1 MGTARKGTHMQFID
15 LNDHSVTT
23 LSEIRRDWLESRT
36 ADPENTA
43 PDFKTEI
50 FEILMATV
58 NGRNDLEI
66 VGLTHR
72 ETDRLIQRLRAQLL
86 N

>member
-1 MGTARKGTHMQFID
+1 MRFID
-15 LNDHSVTT
+15 LDDHSVTT
-23 LSEIRRDWLESRT
+23 LSEIRRDW
-36 ADPENTA
+36 ADAHAVDPENTA

-58 NGRNDLEI
+58 NGRNDLDI
-66 VGLTHR
+66 AGLTHR

>member
-1 MGTARKGTHMQFID
+1 MQFMD
-15 LNDHSVTT
+15 LNDRSVCT
-23 LSEIRRDWLESRT
+23 LSQIKRDWETLRAED
-36 ADPENTA
+36 AENTA
-43 PDFKTEI
+43 PDFKTEL

-66 VGLTHR
+66 LGLTHR

>member
-1 MGTARKGTHMQFID
+1 MQFID

-23 LSEIRRDWLESRT
+23 LSEIRRDWLESR
-36 ADPENTA
+36 ADDPENTA
-43 PDFKTEI
+43 PDLKTEL

-66 VGLTHR
+66 VGPTHR

>member
-1 MGTARKGTHMQFID
+1 MRFID

-23 LSEIRRDWLESRT
+23 LSEIRRDW
-36 ADPENTA
+36 AAAHAVDPENTA

-66 VGLTHR
+66 AGLTHC

>member
-1 MGTARKGTHMQFID
+1 MQFKD

-23 LSEIRRDWLESRT
+23 LSEIRRDWLENR
-36 ADPENTA
+36 AQDPENTA

-66 VGLTHR
+66 IGLTHR
-72 ETDRLIQRLRAQLL
+72 ETDRLLQRLRAQLL

>member
-1 MGTARKGTHMQFID
+1 MQFID
-15 LNDHSVTT
+15 LNDNSVTT
-23 LSEIRRDWLESRT
+23 LSEIRRDWADPHAE
-36 ADPENTA
+36 DPENTA

-66 VGLTHR
+66 VGPTHR
-72 ETDRLIQRLRAQLL
+72 ESDRLIKRLRAQLL

>member
-1 MGTARKGTHMQFID
+1 MKFFD
-15 LNDHSVTT
+15 LNDNSVTT
-23 LSEIRRDWLESRT
+23 LSEIRRDWADARAE
-36 ADPENTA
+36 DPENTA
-43 PDFKTEI
+43 PDFLTEI

-66 VGLTHR
+66 VGPTPR
-72 ETDRLIQRLRAQLL
+72 EVNRLILKLHARLL

>member
-1 MGTARKGTHMQFID
+1 MLGKEYTMKFID
-15 LNDHSVTT
+15 LNDRRIYT
-23 LSEIRRDWLESRT
+23 LSEIRKEWELLRNQE
-36 ADPENTA
+36 PENHA
-43 PDFKTEI
+43 GDFKTEI

-66 VGLTHR
+66 LGLTHR

>member
-1 MGTARKGTHMQFID
+1 MKFID
-15 LNDHSVTT
+15 LSDDRVYT
-23 LSEIRRDWLESRT
+23 LSEIRKDWEALREE
-36 ADPENTA
+36 DPDNY
-43 PDFKTEI
+43 PSDFQTEL

-66 VGLTHR
+66 VGPTPR
-72 ETDRLIQRLRAQLL
+72 EVNRLILKLRARLL

>member
-1 MGTARKGTHMQFID
+1 MQFID
-15 LNDHSVTT
+15 LNDNSVTT
-23 LSEIRRDWLESRT
+23 LSEIRMDWADAHRE
-36 ADPENTA
+36 DPENTA

-72 ETDRLIQRLRAQLL
+72 EADRLIQRLRAQLL

>member
-1 MGTARKGTHMQFID
+1 MQFID
-15 LNDHSVTT
+15 LNDNSVTT
-23 LSEIRRDWLESRT
+23 LSEIRRDWADAHAE
-36 ADPENTA
+36 DPENTA
-43 PDFKTEI
+43 TDFRTEI

-66 VGLTHR
+66 ANLTHR

>member
-1 MGTARKGTHMQFID
+1 MRFSD
-15 LNDHSVTT
+15 LNDKSITT
-23 LSEIRRDWLESRT
+23 FSEIRRDWADAR
-36 ADPENTA
+36 ADDPENTA
-43 PDFKTEI
+43 PDFLTEI

-66 VGLTHR
+66 VGPTPR
-72 ETDRLIQRLRAQLL
+72 EVNRLILKLRARLL

>member
-1 MGTARKGTHMQFID
+1 MRFID
-15 LNDHSVTT
+15 LNDKSITT
-23 LSEIRRDWLESRT
+23 LSEIRRDW
-36 ADPENTA
+36 ADARADAPENTA
-43 PDFKTEI
+43 PDFLTEI

-66 VGLTHR
+66 IGLTHR

>member
-1 MGTARKGTHMQFID
+1 MQFKD
-15 LNDHSVTT
+15 LNDDRLYT
-23 LSEIRRDWLESRT
+23 LSEIRRDWADARA

-72 ETDRLIQRLRAQLL
+72 EADRLIQRLRAQLL

>member
-1 MGTARKGTHMQFID
+1 M
-15 LNDHSVTT
+15 NDDSIRT
-23 LSEIRRDWLESRT
+23 LSEIRREWLTLRDE
-36 ADPENTA
+36 DPENTA
-43 PDFKTEI
+43 PDFRTEV

-66 VGLTHR
+66 IGLTHK
-72 ETDRLIQRLRAQLL
+72 ETDRLIRRLRAQLL

>member
-1 MGTARKGTHMQFID
+1 MRFID
-15 LNDHSVTT
+15 LNDNSVTT
-23 LSEIRRDWLESRT
+23 LSEIRRDWLAAHAE
-36 ADPENTA
+36 DPENTA
-43 PDFKTEI
+43 PDFLTEI

-66 VGLTHR
+66 VGPTQR

>member
-1 MGTARKGTHMQFID
+1 MKFKD
-15 LNDHSVTT
+15 LNDDSVCT
-23 LSEIRRDWLESRT
+23 LSEIRRDWLTLREE
-36 ADPENTA
+36 DPENTA
-43 PDFKTEI
+43 PDFRTEV

-66 VGLTHR
+66 IGLTHR
-72 ETDRLIQRLRAQLL
+72 ETDRLIRRLRAQLL

>member
-1 MGTARKGTHMQFID
+1 MQFKD
-15 LNDHSVTT
+15 LNDSRVYT
-23 LSEIRRDWLESRT
+23 LSEIRRDWADAHAE
-36 ADPENTA
+36 DPENTA

-66 VGLTHR
+66 ANLTHR
-72 ETDRLIQRLRAQLL
+72 ETDRLIQRLRTQLL